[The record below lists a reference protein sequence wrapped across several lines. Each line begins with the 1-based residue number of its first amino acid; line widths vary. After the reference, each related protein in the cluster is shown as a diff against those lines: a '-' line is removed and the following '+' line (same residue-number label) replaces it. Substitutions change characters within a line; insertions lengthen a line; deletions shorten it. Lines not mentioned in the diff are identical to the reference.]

1 MKDNFPQSNSLKR
14 AKMRRSSPPS
24 CNGSVFKT
32 PGRAFS
38 LILSDETTI
47 ADYVN
52 NLPQLFKCHS
62 NLLPFSPDVSHCV
75 ENEPFRRDRYSD
87 VKSEG
92 NLIIE
97 PVDKSEK
104 TQRSKEK
111 GIFFP
116 DATVMSSP
124 GGPDFVADFYSPQR
138 ELDRHTGSIIT
149 ASLFCNVEP
158 RH

>member
-1 MKDNFPQSNSLKR
+1 
-14 AKMRRSSPPS
+14 MRRSSPPS
-24 CNGSVFKT
+24 CNGSV
-32 PGRAFS
+32 FS

-97 PVDKSEK
+97 PVDDKGEK
-104 TQRSKEK
+104 TRRSKEK

-116 DATVMSSP
+116 DTTVMSSP
-124 GGPDFVADFYSPQR
+124 GGPDFVADFYSPQLPSCG
-138 ELDRHTGSIIT
+138 ELDRRTGSIIT

-158 RH
+158 RR